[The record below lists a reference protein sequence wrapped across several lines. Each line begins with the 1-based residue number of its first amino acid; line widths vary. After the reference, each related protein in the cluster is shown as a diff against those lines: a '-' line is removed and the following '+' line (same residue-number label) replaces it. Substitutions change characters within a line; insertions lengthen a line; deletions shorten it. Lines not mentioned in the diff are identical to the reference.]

1 MNLHTLNTLG
11 CEQAHEVFFNCC
23 SAERWT
29 QLMIDSRPFS
39 NQADMLQHAKNHWA
53 AMQESDWLEAFA
65 GHPKI
70 GDVNSLKEK
79 YAATRGLAGHEQSSV
94 SEADDLVI
102 EKLAHHNAEYE
113 KIHGFIFIVFATG
126 KSAEQMLAL
135 LMDRIHNTRLQELHN
150 AAAEQLKIT
159 LLRLDKIQ

>member
-1 MNLHTLNTLG
+1 MNLHTLNSSSH
-11 CEQAHEVFFNCC
+11 EQAHETFFNSC
-23 SAERWT
+23 SAERWI
-29 QLMIDSRPFS
+29 QLMIDSRPFE
-39 NQADMLQHAKNHWA
+39 NHADMLQHAKNHWA

-94 SEADDLVI
+94 SEADNVVI
-102 EKLAHHNAEYE
+102 EKLARHNAEYE
-113 KIHGFIFIVFATG
+113 QIHGFIFIVFATG
-126 KSAEQMLAL
+126 KSAEQMLEL
-135 LMDRIHNTRLQELHN
+135 LMARINNTRLQELHN

-159 LLRLDKIQ
+159 LLRLEKLQ